1 MMLEQQNSM
10 CSEKYSMAYLLQD
23 VSPHTTS
30 VWEYVMQNGS
40 FPPELFMRPDD
51 ASPTD
56 DESDMVDATHIK
68 KACSS
73 DYSSLDGVRTG
84 RWSKEEEEYANA
96 MIEAFKTGVLPL
108 PGTMSMR
115 KFVSEL
121 LRCHPMRV
129 SKKFVGYVRKYHWY
143 TTHLAESEGIAP
155 NVVMAMYAQL
165 SRLEQAFWTS
175 EPLHSS

>member
-1 MMLEQQNSM
+1 MMVEQPM

-30 VWEYVMQNGS
+30 VWDYVMAHGT
-40 FPPELFMRPDD
+40 FPPELFQRHDD

-56 DESDMVDATHIK
+56 DESDSVEHIK

-143 TTHLAESEGIAP
+143 TTHLAETEGGIAP

-165 SRLEQAFWTS
+165 SQLEQAFWTS
-175 EPLHSS
+175 EPLHNA

>member
-1 MMLEQQNSM
+1 MMVEQPM

-30 VWEYVMQNGS
+30 VWEYVLQHGA
-40 FPPELFMRPDD
+40 FPPELFSRQDD

-56 DESDMVDATHIK
+56 DESDDHHSIK

-143 TTHLAESEGIAP
+143 TTHLAESTDGVAP
-155 NVVMAMYAQL
+155 HIVLAMYAQL
-165 SRLEQAFWTS
+165 SRLEQAFWSS
-175 EPLHSS
+175 EPLHAS